1 MSSRWYPMFQ
11 KGNPQL
17 RVFLP
22 NFWMKLVR
30 PQCPQADNQVEF
42 HVSMGMTK
50 YDVKNYLEKIYN
62 VKVLDV
68 RTRIKMGRFKKSLDR
83 GYIIKDDDIKVA
95 YAILPKDQKFVF
107 PDIFNV
113 EEKKKNEASEKRTV
127 DEMKEGYKDF
137 LKTNNKPGVPGWY
150 SI

>member
-30 PQCPQADNQVEF
+30 PQFPQADNQVEF

-50 YDVKNYLEKIYN
+50 HDIKNYLEKIYN
-62 VKVLDV
+62 VKTVDV
-68 RTRIKMGRFKKSLDR
+68 RTRIKMGRFKKSLER
-83 GYIIKDDDIKVA
+83 GYIIKDEDIKIA

-113 EEKKKNEASEKRTV
+113 EEKKKTEASEKRTI

-137 LKTNNKPGVPGWY
+137 LKANNKPGVPGWY
-150 SI
+150 SM